1 MGMFNTLLS
10 GLFSKKP
17 TAAEKKEINSIL
29 SRVTTCAKRLE
40 STDSIDRYITEW
52 DKYSADYERLRYY
65 EDKKIKFTVSPQKI
79 HEAICAEVPRIE
91 KDVVTRGYDRML
103 RDAAKLSTSKGK
115 QNRAEKYFN
124 ELAFYYSR
132 LQPETVNL
140 IEQLKNSTTF

>member
-1 MGMFNTLLS
+1 MSVFSKMFS

-29 SRVTTCAKRLE
+29 SRTMTCAKRLE
-40 STDSIDRYITEW
+40 STDSIDCYITEW
-52 DKYSADYERLRYY
+52 DKYLADYKRLRYY
-65 EDKKIKFTVSPQKI
+65 EDMKIKFTVSPQKV

-91 KDVVTRGYDRML
+91 KDVVNRGYDRML

-115 QNRAEKYFN
+115 QNKADKYFN
-124 ELAFYYSR
+124 ELAFYYPR

-140 IEQLKNSTTF
+140 IEQLKRRTTF